1 MIMRVRVMTWNVWW
15 RFGPRWQARQP
26 GILRTLR
33 EADADVVAL
42 QEVWGTA
49 ETTQPDELAAQLGM
63 HAGFAAPSYPPETDV
78 PRADDAALGIGIL
91 SRWPILA
98 LRPEPMPARHRAFDP
113 VALVATLDAPQGALH
128 VIVACLEYDPAYND
142 DRLAQAGRIAELAT
156 DPALDGACPVVVAGD
171 LNAPADSRV
180 LRPLTDVLTDA
191 WTAGGGDPATTTA
204 PPDAGPELKDRRID
218 HVLYRPGRFAQQV
231 TVAGATR
238 ADGPSDHRAIVVDL
252 GWS

>member
-1 MIMRVRVMTWNVWW
+1 MTWNVWW

-33 EADADVVAL
+33 TAHADVIAL

-49 ETTQPDELAAQLGM
+49 ETTQPAELAAQLGM

-78 PRADDAALGIGIL
+78 PRADDAGLGLGIL

-113 VALVATLDAPQGALH
+113 VALTATLDRPGGPLH

-142 DRLAQAGRIAELAT
+142 DRIAQARAVAALAT
-156 DPALDGACPVVVAGD
+156 DPARDGPAPVLVAGD
-171 LNAPADSRV
+171 LNAAADSPV
-180 LRPLTDVLTDA
+180 LRPLTEVLSDA
-191 WTAGGGDPATTTA
+191 YVLGGGDPATSTA
-204 PPDAGPELKDRRID
+204 PPDAGPELRDRRID
-218 HVLYRPGRFAQQV
+218 HVLFRPGRFAQQV
-231 TVAGATR
+231 RVTRAER
-238 ADGPSDHRAIVVDL
+238 ADGPSDHRAIICDL
-252 GWS
+252 DWD